1 MTILYLYIINIF
13 AIIGFYNA
21 ANYVILHPS
30 GKIEKG
36 GLYFVKKY
44 GDKIFNE
51 FWRKPFYDCL
61 GCMASI
67 HSVLPYWLFMW
78 QTNCINYYSLIFYPF
93 YILSLSG
100 ILVIIDAIWD
110 KITE

>member
-1 MTILYLYIINIF
+1 MTLIYLYIVNIF

-21 ANYVILHPS
+21 ANYDKKKNI
-30 GKIEKG
+30 KG
-36 GLYFVKKY
+36 GLYFVVKY
-44 GDKIFNE
+44 GQKFLNE
-51 FWRKPFYDCL
+51 FWRKPFYDCIS
-61 GCMASI
+61 CMASI
-67 HSVLPYWLFMW
+67 HSILPYWLFMW

-110 KITE
+110 KINSR